1 MKRLPRFLLGL
12 CACAPPL
19 AAQPAQSAAPGG
31 TPELASAIGAEEA
44 ALARADLG
52 AYRGW
57 LKLLRFEAETAVA
70 RHGATS
76 SEAHAK
82 ITRLVD
88 WTARVSADPALIGR
102 LRGVQEWAYESP
114 VDGSGQ
120 PFKLNIPTDYD
131 PAHPPGITVTMHG
144 YSGNHLE
151 HSTGA
156 APHAGDFE
164 VYVLGRAR
172 GGWYA
177 GLSRADVLQALDY
190 IEAHWA
196 IDPAR
201 VRLAGGSMG
210 GGATFK
216 LGSRYPQRFA
226 SGQITCGYDLQEP
239 VANLL
244 TFPIY
249 ATHSDDDPTVPIL
262 LSRGPLAK
270 LRALGGQ
277 VIYDETTGYGH
288 AAWDYQEGNAR
299 SAAWA
304 PKQIRPDSR
313 TVRHIDFT
321 ALDGDAVRGW
331 WGEIVE
337 WGPAPEPAR
346 FVLAAGNANT
356 LFVEPTNIARLR
368 IRLAESPLDRAA
380 PLLVVIDGRLP
391 LDVPAPLPE
400 SVVLARGDG
409 GAWRIETPAP
419 SLPFRLH
426 APGGPIQAYDGEPL
440 LVVYGTHGSEA
451 VRSALHTAAIAAS
464 ESSHPNWVPEGGEAA
479 PDGVPH
485 SHNLY
490 GNLPVKADTA
500 VSDDD
505 LARHSLVLIG
515 TAAENSVV
523 ARIAGKLPVTF
534 DGATITCSDGMKL
547 PGGHHTLGLLH
558 YNPFAPQRLVF
569 WVASADARG
578 YAAGATVPEL
588 CGDLFIGA
596 DLLVTDATSGTLTAA
611 RSFDSRWAWT
621 PGRADSP
628 LLPATLAAHE
638 PLARAIAD
646 AARRAV
652 GADFGVAGKVSA
664 LGRTAI
670 EAGVARVSDLAR
682 LGYGTPIDLVEI
694 TGAQLVAFARTAD
707 AIGLD
712 EPTFIRFEPAVAA
725 ATIDPPHVYRV
736 AVPSDQLFSF
746 GRALKPGPLPQRRTE
761 VMLDD
766 AITHF
771 LLSR

>member
-1 MKRLPRFLLGL
+1 MRRLPHLLAGL
-12 CACAPPL
+12 CAVALQL
-19 AAQPAQSAAPGG
+19 AAQPVPSAAPD
-31 TPELASAIGAEEA
+31 LASAIHAEEA
-44 ALARADLG
+44 ALARADLA

-57 LKLLRFEAETAVA
+57 LKFLRFEAETAVA
-70 RHGATS
+70 RHGAANTA
-76 SEAHAK
+76 AHEK
-82 ITRLVD
+82 IARLAD
-88 WTARVSADPALIGR
+88 WTKRISADPALIGR

-131 PAHPPGITVTMHG
+131 PARPPGITVTMHG

-151 HSTGA
+151 HSAGA
-156 APHAGDFE
+156 APHTGAFE

-172 GGWYA
+172 GGWYT

-226 SGQITCGYDLQEP
+226 SGQITCGYDVQEP

-288 AAWDYQEGNAR
+288 AVWDYQEGNAR

-346 FVLAAGNANT
+346 FVLTAGNANT

-368 IRLAESPLDRAA
+368 IRVAESPLDRAA
-380 PLLVVIDGRLP
+380 ALHVVVDGRLP
-391 LDVPAPLPE
+391 LSVPAPLPD
-400 SVVLARGDG
+400 SLVLARGDDG
-409 GAWRIETPAP
+409 VWAIETQPPA
-419 SLPFRLH
+419 LPFRLH
-426 APGGPIQAYDGEPL
+426 TPGGPIQAYNGEPL
-440 LVVYGTHGSEA
+440 LIVYGTHGSEA
-451 VRSALHTAAIAAS
+451 ARTTLHTAAVAAS

-485 SHNLY
+485 AHNLY
-490 GNLPVKADTA
+490 GNLPIKADTA
-500 VSDDD
+500 VTDDD
-505 LARHSLVLIG
+505 LAGHTLVLIG

-523 ARIAGKLPVTF
+523 ARIAAKLPVTF
-534 DGATITCSDGMKL
+534 DGQTIVCSDGVSL
-547 PGGHHTLGLLH
+547 PGAHRTLGLLH

-569 WVASADARG
+569 WVASSDAAG

-588 CGDLFIGA
+588 GGDLFIGA
-596 DLLVTDATSGTLTAA
+596 DLLVTDATSGTLTAT
-611 RSFDSRWAWT
+611 RSFDSRWRWT

-628 LLPATLAAHE
+628 LLPAALAAHE
-638 PLARAIAD
+638 PLARAIAG

-664 LGRTAI
+664 LGHTAI
-670 EAGVARVSDLAR
+670 EAGVTRVSDIAR
-682 LGYGTPIDLVEI
+682 LGYGTPVDVVEI
-694 TGAQLVAFARTAD
+694 TGAQLVAFAQAAD
-707 AIGLD
+707 ATGLD
-712 EPTFIRFEPAVAA
+712 DPTFIRFEPAVD
-725 ATIDPPHVYRV
+725 ATAIEGRRVYRV
-736 AVPSDQLFSF
+736 AVPADQLFPF
-746 GRALKPGPLPQRRTE
+746 GRALKPGALPQRRTD

-766 AITHF
+766 AVSRF
-771 LLSR
+771 LLVR